1 MNRSQFLKSV
11 GKVGVCA
18 CAAAAGL
25 KTALAA
31 EPEVAFATHAAAPVQ
46 AKPGDTTPERA
57 VKRMEFS
64 DLWVKRFFNVIDR
77 TLDPETRKK
86 LMMANGQNCYQDWIQ
101 ETKQK
106 IDPIDF
112 EKWAERV
119 AQRPPRED
127 LKVEGRTIFYQYSGS
142 AETGA
147 ASPEGVCLCPMVES
161 KPAGL
166 SPTYC
171 QCSVGYVKETFD
183 LRFGRPV
190 QVELLDSV
198 LRGGKRCKFKI
209 TVS

>member
-1 MNRSQFLKSV
+1 MKNKTMNRKQFLKSV
-11 GKVGVCA
+11 GKAGLCA
-18 CAAAAGL
+18 CAAAASV

-31 EPEVAFATHAAAPVQ
+31 EPFAPVQ
-46 AKPGDTTPERA
+46 TKPGDTTPERA
-57 VKRMEFS
+57 VKRMEFA
-64 DLWVKRFFNVIDR
+64 DLWVKRFFDVIDR

-86 LMMANGQNCYQDWIQ
+86 LMMANGQNCYQDWIK

-106 IDPIDF
+106 TEPIDF
-112 EKWAERV
+112 DQWAVRV

-127 LKVEGRTIFYQYSGS
+127 LKVEGRVIYFQYNSS

-147 ASPEGVCLCPMVES
+147 ASPEGVCLCSMVES
-161 KPAGL
+161 KPAGM

-171 QCSVGYVKETFD
+171 HCSVGYVKEMFE
-183 LRFGRPV
+183 LRFGRKV
-190 QVELLDSV
+190 DVELLDSV